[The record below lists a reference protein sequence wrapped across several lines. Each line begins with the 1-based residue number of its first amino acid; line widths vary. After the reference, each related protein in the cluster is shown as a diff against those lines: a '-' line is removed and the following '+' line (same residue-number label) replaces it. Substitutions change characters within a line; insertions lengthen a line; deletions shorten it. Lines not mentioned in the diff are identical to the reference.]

1 MSLKS
6 RNIFV
11 DLVKAYAIILVVLG
25 HSIQCGSGENYLQ
38 TQLFFD
44 NIIFKYIY
52 SFHMPLFMLISGY
65 LFAYGIKNS
74 FVDIVTNKL
83 RSLIAP
89 ICFWAIIPLVIYI
102 TTQCLNDSFSIMLSF
117 KYYLNYSLFSLWF
130 LWAVFLCSLLV
141 VIVNKLFKYAICIY
155 VLLFVVSFVVPDG
168 YNLYL
173 YKFMYPFFVIGYMF
187 NKYSLQ
193 EKLQY
198 IYRSKYF
205 EIGVG
210 ALFFLMLLF
219 YKHDMYIYI
228 SRYAI
233 VGKDIIEQ
241 LYIDIYRL
249 IIGLVG
255 SIFTLIVLHKI
266 YKSLQNKKFFD
277 RESLILTIGK
287 NTMGI
292 YIISS
297 IIDHCI
303 LSEITKSLT
312 GPNYFVV
319 IETIVIIILSIIMVK
334 LIKRNNILNKLLLG
348 AKV

>member
-1 MSLKS
+1 M
-6 RNIFV
+6 
-11 DLVKAYAIILVVLG
+11 
-25 HSIQCGSGENYLQ
+25 
-38 TQLFFD
+38 
-44 NIIFKYIY
+44 
-52 SFHMPLFMLISGY
+52 
-65 LFAYGIKNS
+65 
-74 FVDIVTNKL
+74 
-83 RSLIAP
+83 
-89 ICFWAIIPLVIYI
+89 IC
-102 TTQCLNDSFSIMLSF
+102 
-117 KYYLNYSLFSLWF
+117 
-130 LWAVFLCSLLV
+130 
-141 VIVNKLFKYAICIY
+141 
-155 VLLFVVSFVVPDG
+155 
-168 YNLYL
+168 
-173 YKFMYPFFVIGYMF
+173 
-187 NKYSLQ
+187 
-193 EKLQY
+193 
-198 IYRSKYF
+198 
-205 EIGVG
+205 
-210 ALFFLMLLF
+210 
-219 YKHDMYIYI
+219 IYI